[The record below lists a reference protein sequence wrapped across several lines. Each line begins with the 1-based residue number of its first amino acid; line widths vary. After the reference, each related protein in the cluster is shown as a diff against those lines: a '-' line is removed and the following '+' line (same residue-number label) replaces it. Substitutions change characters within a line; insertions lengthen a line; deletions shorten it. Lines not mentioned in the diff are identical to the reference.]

1 MANIKAEDTNFLQ
14 TSYQSLRQAVSARDT
29 GTPLPSASALQA
41 GRDSLATRLQE
52 VGRGK
57 DDTVKHLL
65 TDIVPALNNA
75 SLSSR
80 YFGFVIG
87 GVLPVAEAADNIV
100 SALDQNVH
108 VHLPDDTICTDVED
122 AALRLLVDLL
132 GLGPAD
138 HWPSRVFTTGAT
150 GSNILGLTCGREAV
164 VGARLAGTGVTVAR
178 AGLLGACLAAG
189 VRRIQVLTS
198 GGHSSLVKAASIVG
212 IGHDEVKELPLSADE
227 PWRLDLD
234 AVERELKLSGEGVAS
249 IISVSAGEVNTGR
262 FATNALDMPKLRS
275 LADKYG
281 AWIHVD
287 GAFGIFARVL
297 PQDTDEFLTLRAQTA
312 GLELA
317 DSITVDGHKILNV
330 PYDTGIFFSRHPTI
344 NAQAFGNPNAAYL
357 ATDRVAQIQSP
368 LNIGL
373 ENSRRFRALPVYA
386 ALVSEGRT
394 GVAQMVARMVGL
406 ARRIAEFVRDSPD
419 YDWLPDESASLE
431 STFIIVLFRAKD
443 KAVNEELVKRINA
456 SGKMYVSGTAWNGER
471 AIRLAVSNWRVDVE
485 RDFAEV
491 KSVLESVVRS

>member
-41 GRDSLATRLQE
+41 GRDSLATGLQD

-57 DDTVKHLL
+57 DDTVNHLL

-122 AALRLLVDLL
+122 AALRLLIDLL

-189 VRRIQVLTS
+189 VKRIQVLTS

-212 IGHDEVKELPLSADE
+212 IGHDEVKELPLSVDE

-287 GAFGIFARVL
+287 GGKFGYGAFGR
-297 PQDTDEFLTLRAQTA
+297 
-312 GLELA
+312 
-317 DSITVDGHKILNV
+317 KC
-330 PYDTGIFFSRHPTI
+330 
-344 NAQAFGNPNAAYL
+344 
-357 ATDRVAQIQSP
+357 
-368 LNIGL
+368 
-373 ENSRRFRALPVYA
+373 
-386 ALVSEGRT
+386 
-394 GVAQMVARMVGL
+394 
-406 ARRIAEFVRDSPD
+406 
-419 YDWLPDESASLE
+419 
-431 STFIIVLFRAKD
+431 
-443 KAVNEELVKRINA
+443 
-456 SGKMYVSGTAWNGER
+456 
-471 AIRLAVSNWRVDVE
+471 
-485 RDFAEV
+485 
-491 KSVLESVVRS
+491 